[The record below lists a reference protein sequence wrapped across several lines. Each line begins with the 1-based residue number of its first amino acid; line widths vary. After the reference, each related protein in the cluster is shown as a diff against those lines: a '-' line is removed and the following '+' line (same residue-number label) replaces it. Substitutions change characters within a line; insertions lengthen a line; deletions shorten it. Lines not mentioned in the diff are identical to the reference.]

1 MGRMRIPAASVI
13 LAAAGRGERLGARV
27 PKAFVPLAGRPM
39 FEHSVETLAALPFVR
54 EIVLVVPA
62 GWRARVERAW
72 GARLRRRKVA
82 RIVAGGRRRQDSVRA
97 GLAAASCP
105 LVLVHDAARPLV
117 SRAAARAVAL
127 AAARHGA
134 AVLAAPAVD
143 TVKIADRRGR
153 VVETPE
159 RARVWHAQTPQGF
172 RREVLAAA
180 YRAAGRAD
188 ATDDAQ
194 LVERAGG
201 RVVVVPSR
209 EPNFKVTAPEDLRRA
224 EALLAQRARS

>member
-1 MGRMRIPAASVI
+1 MGRMRIPGASVI

-27 PKAFVPLAGRPM
+27 PKAFVPLAGRPL
-39 FEHSVETLAALPFVR
+39 FEHSLETFAALPFVR
-54 EIVLVVPA
+54 EILLVVPP
-62 GWRARVERAW
+62 GWAERVERRY

-82 RIVAGGRRRQDSVRA
+82 RVIEGGRRRQDSVRA
-97 GLAAASCP
+97 GLAAASAP

-117 SRAAARAVAL
+117 SAAAARAVAR

-134 AVLAAPAVD
+134 AVLARPAVD

-153 VVETPE
+153 VVVTPE
-159 RARVWHAQTPQGF
+159 RARVWHAETPQGF

-201 RVVVVPSR
+201 RVVVVPSKA
-209 EPNFKVTAPEDLRRA
+209 PNFKVTGPEDLRRA
-224 EALLAQRARS
+224 EGLLSGKS